1 MSDRRTTYRAVL
13 AEAREAE
20 LRVGRR
26 RLLVSIVEES
36 AGGLC
41 ASAADVPTFAVGVE
55 GELTTEDGDCLRVE
69 IVHLESDN
77 GMSRIGMKRLNADLR
92 GRRMRPARST
102 SPLLLLVSITLGL
115 YAGFAFQATPVR
127 DYMANLPAISRIL
140 YRF

>member
-26 RLLVSIVEES
+26 CLLASIVEES

-41 ASAADVPTFAVGVE
+41 ASAAEVPTFAVGVE

-69 IVHLESDN
+69 IVHLERDQ
-77 GMSRIGMKRLNADLR
+77 GLYRIGMKRLNADLR

-102 SPLLLLVSITLGL
+102 SPLLLLVGITLGL
-115 YAGFAFQATPVR
+115 YAGFAVQVEPVR
-127 DYMANLPAISRIL
+127 ACMANVPAISRIL

>member
-1 MSDRRTTYRAVL
+1 MSDRRNTYRAVL

-26 RLLVSIVEES
+26 CLLVSIVEES

-41 ASAADVPTFAVGVE
+41 ASAADAPQFASGVE

-69 IVHLESDN
+69 VMHLENFN
-77 GMSRIGMKRLNADLR
+77 GTYRIGMRRLNADLR
-92 GRRMRPARST
+92 GRRMRGARST
-102 SPLLLLVSITLGL
+102 SPLLLLVGLTIGL
-115 YAGFAFQATPVR
+115 YAGFAAQVEPVR
-127 DYMANLPAISRIL
+127 DCLATVPTLSRIL